1 MINLSFASTNSI
13 LNTLYD
19 KIKENKVAEYI
30 IPICD
35 DLKNFIS
42 ENFMLENHYF
52 NTNVKN
58 NDKIKNDKLQK
69 LNIPIDESD
78 IKELL
83 ITLNIRL
90 TFFCNRICQ
99 DSNLIKKV
107 ELIKESIVSALIKY
121 RTCSTNLDLELDTK
135 TKSSNSN
142 YKPRYN
148 MDNRDNRNYR
158 PRYNDDNRYNM
169 DNRDNRNYKPRYNDD
184 NRDNRNYRPR
194 YNDNNRDNINY
205 RSRHNNDKQVQ
216 KSKQVYKLEQEPQY
230 ESCPDKSDDN
240 FPVLGNPSTVKNT
253 NTKWG
258 PQIIQDEI
266 DNIWNNS

>member
-1 MINLSFASTNSI
+1 MINLSSASTNSI

-19 KIKENKVAEYI
+19 KIKENTATEYI

-42 ENFMLENHYF
+42 ENFMSENHYF
-52 NTNVKN
+52 NTNIRN
-58 NDKIKNDKLQK
+58 NDGIKNDKLQK
-69 LNIPIDESD
+69 LNIPINKSD

-107 ELIKESIVSALIKY
+107 ELIKESIVLALIKY
-121 RTCSTNLDLELDTK
+121 RTCSTNLELDTP
-135 TKSSNSN
+135 TKSSNNSN

-148 MDNRDNRNYR
+148 MDNRDNINYR
-158 PRYNDDNRYNM
+158 
-169 DNRDNRNYKPRYNDD
+169 PRYNDD

-194 YNDNNRDNINY
+194 YNDDNRDNRNY
-205 RSRHNNDKQVQ
+205 RSRYNNEEQQVQ
-216 KSKQVYKLEQEPQY
+216 RSGQVQRQQVQRQQVQRQQVQEYKLEQEPQY
-230 ESCPDKSDDN
+230 ELCPDKLDDN

-258 PQIIQDEI
+258 PQIIQDEV